1 MHIISL
7 KTWKWVSLK
16 NKRFLLV
23 HPEISRTKYNFA
35 GVIDNE
41 PLELEYIYS
50 MLKSKGY
57 EPDIWDGQVEKI
69 SLEEKVRKFRPA
81 YLYVCGRTRQENF
94 MKEYCACAK
103 KICGSTT
110 IIGGLHAQKNYRR
123 FFKNYIDFVVTT
135 FDIERIADA
144 VNGNYKKKDGICFKE
159 DGNWTINK
167 AQPYEISS
175 LPAPDRTY
183 FYSHM
188 DRYRYL
194 ELLPCAHVRTA
205 YCCPYRCSFCSRNKQ
220 NCGKYT
226 TRDIEDVVDEIENI
240 RCENIYIID
249 DDFLFDEKRIIRF
262 IKLIKEKNIRKK
274 YVCYGRA
281 DFIASHPKIMKQLKE
296 IGFYYVLTGLE
307 AVNDSYL
314 EAYNKRSDMS
324 CNTKAVKIMNETG
337 INIMGMFITD
347 LDFDASDFRKMYKW
361 IVKNNLKHT
370 AISIFTPEMSS
381 ELMEQYRHRLITK
394 NPAEWDYLHVVA
406 KPGKMS
412 VKEYYFHYHILL
424 GLLFIRGWR
433 DGIYDFLDY
442 GFYLKSILKNMFR
455 FGG

>member
-1 MHIISL
+1 M
-7 KTWKWVSLK
+7 K

-41 PLELEYIYS
+41 PLELEYIYT
-50 MLKSKGY
+50 LLEEKGY

-69 SLEEKVRKFRPA
+69 PLEEKLKSFMPSYV
-81 YLYVCGRTRQENF
+81 YVCGRTRQENF
-94 MKEYCACAK
+94 MKEYCYKAK
-103 KICGSTT
+103 KICGSMT
-110 IIGGLHAQKNYRR
+110 IIGGLHAQLNYRR
-123 FFKNYIDFVVTT
+123 FFKDYIDYVVTT
-135 FDIERIADA
+135 FDISRITDA
-144 VNGNYKKKDGICFKE
+144 AEGNLSGKDGICFKRE
-159 DGNWTINK
+159 DRWTVRAAK
-167 AQPYEISS
+167 PYEIKK

-183 FYSHM
+183 FYKHM

-226 TRDIEDVVDEIENI
+226 VRNIEDVVNEIEGI
-240 RCENIYIID
+240 RCENIYITD
-249 DDFLFDEKRIIRF
+249 DDFLFDEKRILKF
-262 IKLIKEKNIRKK
+262 IQLIKEKNIHKK

-281 DFIASHPKIMKQLKE
+281 DFIVSHPEIMKQLKE

-307 AVNDSYL
+307 AVDDSYL
-314 EAYNKRSDMS
+314 KNYSKLSDME
-324 CNTKAVKIMNETG
+324 CNTRAVKLMNEIG
-337 INIMGMFITD
+337 INIMGMFIVD
-347 LDFDASDFRKMYKW
+347 LDFEPSDFRNMYRW
-361 IVKNNLKHT
+361 IVKNNLRHT

-381 ELMEQYRHRLITK
+381 ELMKQYRDRLVTRD
-394 NPAEWDYLHVVA
+394 PAAWDYLHVVA
-406 KPGKMS
+406 RPGKMS
-412 VKEYYFHYHILL
+412 VKQYYFHYHVLL
-424 GLLFIRGWR
+424 ALLFIRGWH

-442 GFYLKSILKNMFR
+442 GFYIKTILKNMFR